1 MFFKVFTVLT
11 LMFVLGH
18 WSVAQK
24 IGISAGLNI
33 SSVYIQQSET
43 PNTFYEGYHSIVN
56 PNLSANYE
64 FPLMQ
69 NLGLRLDFGYTGKGF
84 GYKNENSNI
93 YTVGADEFTEYS
105 KIESMVRLSYLEF
118 IPTLKY
124 NINIG
129 SKTNLYAMLG
139 PYCSFAIYGNSKTS
153 QLYFYN
159 DPFSSNDLSQTNNET
174 IEFGPNGDGIS
185 YFDFGISPGIGF
197 TFNHFFME
205 ASFDLGLNNIDTFN
219 DDNFR
224 VSNRTLSIRLG
235 YLLK

>member
-1 MFFKVFTVLT
+1 MFFNVFTVLT
-11 LMFVLGH
+11 LMFLLGY
-18 WSVAQK
+18 WSMAQK

-43 PNTFYEGYHSIVN
+43 PNMLYEDYHSIVN

-69 NLGLRLDFGYTGKGF
+69 NLGLRLDFGYTGMGF

-105 KIESMVRLSYLEF
+105 KIESMVRLSYLQF

-153 QLYFYN
+153 QLYVYN

-185 YFDFGISPGIGF
+185 YFDFGFTPGFGCTLDKF
-197 TFNHFFME
+197 YLE
-205 ASFDLGLNNIDTFN
+205 ASYVLGLKNIDLSN
-219 DDNFR
+219 DPDFR
-224 VSNRTLSIRLG
+224 VLNRTPSLKLG
-235 YLLK
+235 YLFL

>member
-1 MFFKVFTVLT
+1 
-11 LMFVLGH
+11 MFVLGH

-43 PNTFYEGYHSIVN
+43 SNTFYEGYHSIVN
-56 PNLSANYE
+56 PNLIANYE

-84 GYKNENSNI
+84 GYKNENSII

-185 YFDFGISPGIGF
+185 YFDFGFTPGFGCTLDKF
-197 TFNHFFME
+197 YLET
-205 ASFDLGLNNIDTFN
+205 SYVLGLNNIDLSN
-219 DDNFR
+219 DSDFR
-224 VSNRTLSIRLG
+224 VLNRTLSVKLG
-235 YLLK
+235 YLFL